1 MQDTVDRSRLLSD
14 VGAPANAR
22 WRTTIRQRC
31 WLVVGGEHHKG
42 YLPGHVFQVAIML
55 LISLNVVLVI
65 VDTEPAYEDAVDG
78 PFSRFYSY
86 VELFSVAV
94 FGLEY
99 LLRLWSCVESVRFV
113 TESGECHRRVRWA
126 LTPLALIDLVAL
138 VPFVFDLA
146 FPQNNKL
153 RAAMLIRLLRIFSL
167 LRMERS
173 FHSFARV
180 ARVLRCKSE
189 ELLVTLFIA
198 VIILILSAS
207 LMYYLENGGSEPTSK
222 FTSISTSMWWSV
234 TALTTV
240 GYGDIYPTTVPGR
253 VLGAFTAFVGVGLFA
268 LPAGIFASGF
278 AELLEGTDEA
288 EDDEKRKRQLALS
301 PVASAVAAALPL
313 SGGPARASSVSEAGG
328 AAASPEAG
336 AGVQLELSVLRHA
349 LAALD
354 AKQPQLAE
362 ALLRER
368 LAALTSG

>member
-1 MQDTVDRSRLLSD
+1 MQATVDHSRLLSD
-14 VGAPANAR
+14 VGAPSNDR
-22 WRTTIRQRC
+22 WCVSIRQRC
-31 WLVVGGEHHKG
+31 WLVVGGEHHRR
-42 YLPGHVFQVAIML
+42 YMPGHVFQVSIML
-55 LISLNVVLVI
+55 LITLNVVLVI
-65 VDTEPAYEDAVDG
+65 VNTEPAYEDVDG
-78 PFSRFYSY
+78 PFDRFYNW
-86 VELFSVAV
+86 VELISVGV

-99 LLRLWSCVESVRFV
+99 LLRLWSCVESTRFAA
-113 TESGECHRRVRWA
+113 EAGACLRRVRWA

-146 FPQNNKL
+146 YPQNNRL

-180 ARVLRCKSE
+180 ARVLRHKSE

-207 LMYYLENGGSEPTSK
+207 LMYFLENGGSSTTSK

-253 VLGAFTAFVGVGLFA
+253 VLGALTAFVGVGLFA

-278 AELLEGTDEA
+278 AELLEHSDEA
-288 EDDEKRKRQLALS
+288 DDDEKQRKQLALS
-301 PVASAVAAALPL
+301 PAASAAAAALPL
-313 SGGPARASSVSEAGG
+313 SSGPARASSVSEAG
-328 AAASPEAG
+328 AEARAEVG
-336 AGVQLELSVLRHA
+336 VSVQLELSVIRHA